1 MAKKKPTFFGLALRT
16 IVLLAEASCA
26 TSACLVLTSGELS
39 EDGAEFLATIGAF
52 WLGLSVFTWIFATV
66 AGWIGMTNIVKKAGW
81 GFFGTLLGGPLLFV
95 WMLFTHIIE
104 FFRYIFAYI
113 FGAAVDT
120 PAVPAPSNETVHRA
134 QESAS
139 SQRRQ
144 KEEAEKEKQREYE
157 EFRSIVWDK
166 IESAMRSYRSKSL
179 FRLALAGDSLRL
191 NSDEN
196 GNFCI
201 SGTIWVKEA
210 SYVSGDIDNPDDV
223 NHATNSAIKNLEDA
237 VNSELSSIGSHYRSK
252 FSMPRVFVS
261 VDVKTS

>member
-95 WMLFTHIIE
+95 WMLLNHIIE

-120 PAVPAPSNETVHRA
+120 PTNTPVASAKSNTETTQAKASNTAPYSGRGDYVKAIENALDEIGVEELDFSVPGGYAYPVRVERCSLRFQVPYSGGTVYVWGKIDL
-134 QESAS
+134 SAS
-139 SQRRQ
+139 
-144 KEEAEKEKQREYE
+144 AESNVGARKR
-157 EFRSIVWDK
+157 K
-166 IESAMRSYRSKSL
+166 IEEKLHRDVEN
-179 FRLALAGDSLRL
+179 ALQR
-191 NSDEN
+191 
-196 GNFCI
+196 
-201 SGTIWVKEA
+201 
-210 SYVSGDIDNPDDV
+210 V
-223 NHATNSAIKNLEDA
+223 NAQYKHAYPQYKTW
-237 VNSELSSIGSHYRSK
+237 
-252 FSMPRVFVS
+252 
-261 VDVKTS
+261 DVKYLIEFSVS